1 MNYKSLILMGDNMI
15 EMTYHND
22 YKEKWQSHEISI
34 REHDFYNAEA
44 NLYSHDPFDIVGYGA
59 TKEEAIEDFKNKFKY
74 IMREWKAFEI
84 MLLDTDMI
92 TDGIIEIDCMGEPL
106 KDQF

>member
-1 MNYKSLILMGDNMI
+1 MMI

-22 YKEKWQSHEISI
+22 YKEKRQSHEISI

-44 NLYSHDPFDIVGYGA
+44 NLYSHDPFGITGYGA
-59 TKEEAIEDFKNKFKY
+59 TKEEAIENFKNKFKY

-84 MLLDTDMI
+84 MLFDTDMI
-92 TDGIIEIDCMGEPL
+92 TDNIIEIDCMGEPI
-106 KDQF
+106 KNA